1 MKNQRR
7 HMKTIRKLKYPITI
21 IVIIIIIIGAFFIQK
36 SLNNQ
41 KYELSNEPKED
52 NINIEKSITDP
63 VIKTFCHVDIKGA
76 VANPGVYQVECG
88 NNVND
93 IIKLA
98 GGLTDNSNT
107 SVINLA
113 KKITDEMV
121 IIIYTNEEVKNS
133 NVVNTVVKFV
143 DKECVC
149 PSVKNDGCLN
159 TELDKNN
166 NENFPDKI
174 NINTATVEDL
184 MSLSGVGESK
194 AKAIIEYRN
203 KNGNFKSIEDLLN
216 VSGIGEKLYEEIK
229 IYLTT

>member
-1 MKNQRR
+1 M
-7 HMKTIRKLKYPITI
+7 
-21 IVIIIIIIGAFFIQK
+21 
-36 SLNNQ
+36 
-41 KYELSNEPKED
+41 
-52 NINIEKSITDP
+52 
-63 VIKTFCHVDIKGA
+63 
-76 VANPGVYQVECG
+76 
-88 NNVND
+88 
-93 IIKLA
+93 
-98 GGLTDNSNT
+98 
-107 SVINLA
+107 
-113 KKITDEMV
+113 
-121 IIIYTNEEVKNS
+121 
-133 NVVNTVVKFV
+133 KFV